1 MALRSQAVADHT
13 VAAAVEQL
21 LIRREGGLGSTDGRA
36 PASASSEMAAVG
48 GGRVG

>member
-1 MALRSQAVADHT
+1 MPHGEEEGEEDAGCSSTRT
-13 VAAAVEQL
+13 
-21 LIRREGGLGSTDGRA
+21 RREGGLGSTDGRA